1 VCKLWGKRLL
11 MKCPLKLDGYGIL
24 SSVTVVFRDTKRGCS
39 PDRIV
44 LVRRISTGSGLERGF
59 GMAKHFSRRIVVGF
73 VGAMMLVLSVAGA
86 TTVGAQTNYGCAVND
101 YACYYAHA
109 SNGYYPGYS
118 QPYGYAQQVGYNQP
132 VYTQPTYTQPT
143 YAQPAYTQPYA
154 YNSGY
159 VPNAIVS
166 SYFDPRY
173 CGDGRVSVVTDAGGA
188 LINICTSTGQRV
200 IPIYPDYV
208 PFGGNGYG
216 YSPYSYGYFRR

>member
-1 VCKLWGKRLL
+1 MVCKRRGKRLL
-11 MKCPLKLDGYGIL
+11 MKCPPKLDGYGIL

-44 LVRRISTGSGLERGF
+44 LVRRISTGSGSERGF
-59 GMAKHFSRRIVVGF
+59 GMAKHFTRRIVVGF

-109 SNGYYPGYS
+109 SNGYYPGY
-118 QPYGYAQQVGYNQP
+118 AQRVGY
-132 VYTQPTYTQPT
+132 T
-143 YAQPAYTQPYA
+143 QPAYTQPYA

-173 CGDGRVSVVTDAGGA
+173 CGDGRVSVVTDAAGA
-188 LINICTSTGQRV
+188 LIDICTSTGQRI

-208 PFGGNGYG
+208 PYGGNGYG